1 MDFYFSMKHATWK
14 VTLSKSFIYI
24 YIYIY
29 IKGFHS
35 QERKTN
41 NVNSFVEK
49 RRQIMLIVVVLSM
62 LAFIGPPF
70 RTVTPTSPAGLA
82 LAGDDIITCMK
93 KTNYVLNKI
102 KSQKQIN
109 NYTII
114 SRTRLKPLHVFFFSF
129 LFFTFS

>member
-1 MDFYFSMKHATWK
+1 
-14 VTLSKSFIYI
+14 
-24 YIYIY
+24 
-29 IKGFHS
+29 
-35 QERKTN
+35 
-41 NVNSFVEK
+41 
-49 RRQIMLIVVVLSM
+49 M

-114 SRTRLKPLHVFFFSF
+114 SRTRPKPLHVFFSF
-129 LFFTFS
+129 LFFFSHSLKNNHNILVKFVKCLSVKITFPLFVLAFHLIVLTPYLYLGLK

>member
-1 MDFYFSMKHATWK
+1 
-14 VTLSKSFIYI
+14 
-24 YIYIY
+24 
-29 IKGFHS
+29 
-35 QERKTN
+35 
-41 NVNSFVEK
+41 
-49 RRQIMLIVVVLSM
+49 MLIVVVLSM

-114 SRTRLKPLHVFFFSF
+114 SRTRPKPLHVFFSF
-129 LFFTFS
+129 LFFFSHSLKNNHNILIKFATCLGVKITFPLFVLAFHLIVLTSYLYLGLK

>member
-1 MDFYFSMKHATWK
+1 
-14 VTLSKSFIYI
+14 
-24 YIYIY
+24 
-29 IKGFHS
+29 
-35 QERKTN
+35 
-41 NVNSFVEK
+41 
-49 RRQIMLIVVVLSM
+49 MLIVVVLSM

-114 SRTRLKPLHVFFFSF
+114 SRTRLKPLHVFFFFIFFFSNSLKNNHNILIKF
-129 LFFTFS
+129 ATCLGVKITFPLFVLAFHLIVLTSYLYLGLKWM

>member
-1 MDFYFSMKHATWK
+1 
-14 VTLSKSFIYI
+14 
-24 YIYIY
+24 
-29 IKGFHS
+29 
-35 QERKTN
+35 
-41 NVNSFVEK
+41 
-49 RRQIMLIVVVLSM
+49 M

-114 SRTRLKPLHVFFFSF
+114 SRTRLKHLHVCF
-129 LFFTFS
+129 LFIYLLFFLTYFTFS

>member
-1 MDFYFSMKHATWK
+1 
-14 VTLSKSFIYI
+14 
-24 YIYIY
+24 
-29 IKGFHS
+29 
-35 QERKTN
+35 
-41 NVNSFVEK
+41 
-49 RRQIMLIVVVLSM
+49 MLIVVVLSM

-114 SRTRLKPLHVFFFSF
+114 SRTRLKPLHVFFFF
-129 LFFTFS
+129 LFFFSHSLKNNHNILIKFATCLGVKITFPLFVLAFHLIVLTSYLYLGLK